1 MTQQEQDA
9 ILGRTRRE
17 YREAASL
24 FGALKKRNSEIAA
37 VARNLADALERHPD
51 RLMVGN
57 IPEGSLAR
65 TMTDAKYIYTPKDA
79 ERLSLESLGTHLG
92 EYIEVKERKSRL
104 RQELIEQ
111 GDGDPEGGF

>member
-17 YREAASL
+17 YKQAVNR
-24 FGALKKRNSEIAA
+24 FDALKKRNSEIAA
-37 VARNLADALERHPD
+37 VARNLAEALERCPD

-57 IPEGSLAR
+57 LPEGSLAR
-65 TMTDAKYIYTPKDA
+65 TMAHAKYVYAPEDA
-79 ERLSLESLGTHLG
+79 DLLSLESLCVHLG
-92 EYIEVKERKSRL
+92 EYIEAKERKARV

-111 GDGDPEGGF
+111 GDGDPESSF